1 MVFEIVSIGDGLRYR
16 NFTPAM
22 GGYRPVILTLGSSTD
37 GDCFMKRPSFQ
48 FYPSDWLRDTA
59 LRTCSVSA
67 RGLWIDMICYMHEGT
82 PYGYLKVNDK
92 VILPSNLA
100 AMCGATLENVE
111 GWLKELETA
120 GVFKRDENGVI
131 HSKRM
136 IRDEEIRNSRASGG
150 KLGGNPALLKVG
162 KVNHKVQNKDKPNP
176 TPSSSSSSTSSKS
189 RAQSRGTRLPADWVP
204 AEDQISFCKLERPD
218 LNPKAVVDRFKDF
231 WVAQPGSKGVKL
243 DWDATWRNWVR
254 SEKAVGSSKAAASNS
269 APDWAPKRARS
280 A

>member
-176 TPSSSSSSTSSKS
+176 TPSSSSSSSSSSSLETIKPLSNKFDEFWSTWPSSTRKVGKMACFKKWEARKLDSIGDRIIAHVKS
-189 RAQSRGTRLPADWVP
+189 DRKSTRLNSSHV
-204 AEDQISFCKLERPD
+204 
-218 LNPKAVVDRFKDF
+218 
-231 WVAQPGSKGVKL
+231 
-243 DWDATWRNWVR
+243 
-254 SEKAVGSSKAAASNS
+254 SESRMPSSA
-269 APDWAPKRARS
+269 
-280 A
+280 